1 MLNLAGTSYDFGN
14 VLFAVLQECEHQR
27 RALLPNQAAARLQE
41 IARAK
46 LAEIHESY
54 TELGGASWSSWIL
67 GGLTVIAGAAALPIA
82 NAAHGRMAGQV

>member
-54 TELGGASWSSWIL
+54 TDLGG
-67 GGLTVIAGAAALPIA
+67 TGAYW
-82 NAAHGRMAGQV
+82 Q